1 MLEES
6 YKRCVIIKEKINIK
20 GNTNDKTIIRSL
32 NHHRYG
38 AFFKLGL
45 DQNPDGVS
53 DILIGGQYRYI
64 FKPYTNQKSLS
75 VDAKLLF
82 NLTGKNDTIV
92 ERFAETDSVKQ
103 AEVWKDHLIMS
114 IPIYVCY
121 NYKSWSFFGAGFHLN
136 IGNEGVVNDDFYDN
150 QGSLT
155 QFGEEMGTKEGYD
168 YGFAVPI
175 VKIGYNLFDKINFEY
190 TYDLSGNSQGSLELV
205 IIGIFKNLKNENKK
219 AEDNSAFLFMFFY
232 VFLIL
237 YISTH
242 FFRLDPFIKL
252 FT

>member
-1 MLEES
+1 MPL
-6 YKRCVIIKEKINIK
+6 NIK

-92 ERFAETDSVKQ
+92 ERFAETDRVKQ

-114 IPIYVCY
+114 IPIYV
-121 NYKSWSFFGAGFHLN
+121 SFLSDTLIFDTFPTCVISPVN
-136 IGNEGVVNDDFYDN
+136 I
-150 QGSLT
+150 
-155 QFGEEMGTKEGYD
+155 
-168 YGFAVPI
+168 
-175 VKIGYNLFDKINFEY
+175 
-190 TYDLSGNSQGSLELV
+190 
-205 IIGIFKNLKNENKK
+205 
-219 AEDNSAFLFMFFY
+219 LFM
-232 VFLIL
+232 L
-237 YISTH
+237 
-242 FFRLDPFIKL
+242 
-252 FT
+252 